1 MNERLV
7 HRQFVTFL
15 ENNNK
20 LSQFQSGN
28 RKYHSSEKSPLSVT
42 DDLLKAIDEK
52 KISILVLM
60 EMSKAFDTINLN
72 ILLFRIRSLG
82 VSPPALDWFKSYFNV
97 RYQYVRIGDVV
108 SQSLPVDYGVP
119 QGSILGPVLFTVY
132 IDDLLTVNKRCQSAC

>member
-28 RKYHSSEKSPLSVT
+28 RKYHSSEKAPVSVT

-60 EMSKAFDTINLN
+60 ETSKAFDTINLN

-132 IDDLLTVNKRCQSAC
+132 IDDLLTVNKCCQSAC

>member
-15 ENNNK
+15 DNNNK

-28 RKYHSSEKSPLSVT
+28 RKYHSAETAPLSVT

-60 EMSKAFDTINLN
+60 EMWKAFDSINHN

-108 SQSLPVDYGVP
+108 SQSLPVDYRVP
-119 QGSILGPVLFTVY
+119 QGSILGPVLFNVY
-132 IDDLLTVNKRCQSAC
+132 INDLLTVIKRCQSAC